1 MFFVL
6 TVPRMQF
13 KDAEYKVD
21 ESDGQVRAMVYR
33 SGDISQKSTVRCYT
47 RQGSAQVMMD
57 YNERPNTD
65 ASIITFQPGQQVFDY
80 IHSLIHLLLHDSL
93 Q

>member
-1 MFFVL
+1 MNLRCDGLCCASVL

-13 KDAEYKVD
+13 KEAEYKVD
-21 ESDGQVRAMVYR
+21 EADGQVRAMVYR

-65 ASIITFQPGQQVFDY
+65 TSIITFLPGQSQHGV
-80 IHSLIHLLLHDSL
+80 LH
-93 Q
+93 